1 MSDDIVVELL
11 DLPVVVEIIEG
22 APITVLL
29 EDDITVEL
37 ISTGIPGPPGPA
49 GGYTHTQ
56 ASASALWTIPH
67 NLGYRPAV
75 QAFSAGGVQ
84 TIGTLTH
91 LDLNT
96 CTLAFVVPVAGTAR
110 CA

>member
-1 MSDDIVVELL
+1 MSEDIVVELF
-11 DLPVVVEIIEG
+11 DL
-22 APITVLL
+22 
-29 EDDITVEL
+29 DITVDL
-37 ISTGIPGPPGPA
+37 IPTGIPGPPGPS

-56 ASASALWTIPH
+56 ASAATTWTIPH

-75 QAFSAGGVQ
+75 QAFSPGGVQ

-96 CTLAFVVPVAGTAR
+96 CTLSFVVPVAGTAR